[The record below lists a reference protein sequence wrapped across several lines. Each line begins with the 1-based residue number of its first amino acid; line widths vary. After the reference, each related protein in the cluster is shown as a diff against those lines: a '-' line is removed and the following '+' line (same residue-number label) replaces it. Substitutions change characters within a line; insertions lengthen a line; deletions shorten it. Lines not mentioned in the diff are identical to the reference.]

1 MNFWYKINLKNMKIS
16 KFLTKFLKELT
27 LSFKVNK
34 ERILKN
40 IKPRKKITKKEI
52 KARKQKY
59 AKTARYVLGF
69 LIFTF
74 FILGT
79 GFLAGAIGG
88 AYFYFEG
95 QDLLLNL
102 KNEILENQPPQ
113 ITKIIDKT
121 TYIPQTSQEEAII
134 RVVNDASPAVATII
148 INKEVP
154 VYEQYFENA
163 FGSDFLNIQ
172 VPKIRQKGTEKQK
185 IGTGTGFIISPEG
198 LIITNKHVVQDKDA
212 EYLVATSDYRL
223 YKAEVLDIDP
233 FHDIAIIRIKRDN
246 EIGGDGE
253 FVARDFSYL
262 KLGDSDTVQRG
273 QTVIA
278 IGNPLGEF
286 QNTVSVGVV
295 SGLGRSITA
304 SGMGITE
311 TMEDVIQTDAAIN
324 KGNSGGPLLNLKGEV
339 IGINTAMVEG
349 AENLGF
355 AIPSNM
361 VKRDVD
367 KFKETGRIRYA
378 FLGIRYVMIT
388 SEIKEENKLSVNY
401 GAWITNGNGSTGV
414 AIISESAADKAG
426 LQVGDIILEIN
437 SEKINLDNKLGKIV
451 QKYNPKDKILIKII
465 RDKEIFYLDVILGE
479 KISE

>member
-1 MNFWYKINLKNMKIS
+1 MKIS
-16 KFLTKFLKELT
+16 EFLIKFLKELT
-27 LSFKVNK
+27 LSLEAGKKRV
-34 ERILKN
+34 LKN
-40 IKPRKKITKKEI
+40 IKSKKRVVKKEI
-52 KARKQKY
+52 KAQKQKY
-59 AKTARYVLGF
+59 AKSVRYVAGF
-69 LIFTF
+69 LIWTI
-74 FILGT
+74 FILST

-134 RVVNDASPAVATII
+134 KVVNDASPAVATII

-154 VYEQYFENA
+154 VYEQYFEA
-163 FGSDFLNIQ
+163 PFGNDFLNIQ
-172 VPKIRQKGTEKQK
+172 IPRIRQKGTEKQK
-185 IGTGTGFIISPEG
+185 IGTGTGFIISSEG
-198 LIITNKHVVQDKDA
+198 LIITNKHVVQDKEA

-233 FHDIAIIRIKRDN
+233 FHDIAIIKIQRDN
-246 EIGGDGE
+246 EIGGAGE
-253 FVARDFSYL
+253 FIAKDFPFL
-262 KLGDSDTVQRG
+262 KLGNSDIVQRG

-286 QNTVSVGVV
+286 QNTVSVGVI

-311 TMEDVIQTDAAIN
+311 TIEDVIQTDAAIN
-324 KGNSGGPLLNLKGEV
+324 RGNSGGPLLNLKGEV

-355 AIPSNM
+355 AIPSNI
-361 VKRDVD
+361 VTRDVE
-367 KFKETGRIRYA
+367 KFKETGRIMYA

-388 SEIKEENKLSVNY
+388 PEIKEENQLPVNC
-401 GAWITNGNGSTGV
+401 GAWIIGGTDSAEV

-426 LQVGDIILEIN
+426 LQGDDIILEIN
-437 SEKINLDNKLGKIV
+437 SEKIDLDNKLSKVI
-451 QKYNPKDKILIKII
+451 QKYNSKDKILIKIM
-465 RDKEIFYLDVILGE
+465 RDREIVYLDVVLGE
-479 KISE
+479 KTSE